1 MWSPRRS
8 SRQSDPEAALRSYRS
23 EPSEEFVKSL
33 AERVAGEP
41 PARQR
46 TAWSRLAFAGAASTM
61 ILGVFASFGGLG
73 YAAAGASSTYSA
85 VKEVVVDH
93 KVSVDVSGKSSAS
106 DQYGAPPT
114 APAPPE
120 NNAAP
125 QSEVAGATG
134 AVSAADTL
142 PFTGL
147 SLVATFLVGL
157 LLLATGLI
165 LRRRERRE
173 S

>member
-8 SRQSDPEAALRSYRS
+8 RHQPDPEATLRSYRS
-23 EPSEEFVKSL
+23 EPSEEFAKSL
-33 AERVAGEP
+33 AQRVAAEP
-41 PARQR
+41 PVRQR

-61 ILGVFASFGGLG
+61 ILGMFASFGGLG

-93 KVSVDVSGKSSAS
+93 KVSVDVSDKSSAS
-106 DQYGAPPT
+106 DQY
-114 APAPPE
+114 APAPTPPIE
-120 NNAAP
+120 NNTAP
-125 QSEVAGATG
+125 QTEVAGAVG